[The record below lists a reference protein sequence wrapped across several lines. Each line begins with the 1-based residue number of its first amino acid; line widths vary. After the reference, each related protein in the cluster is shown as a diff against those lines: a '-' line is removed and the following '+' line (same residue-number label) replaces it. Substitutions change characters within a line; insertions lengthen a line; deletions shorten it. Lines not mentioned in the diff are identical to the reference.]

1 MTDSNQILHFDIA
14 TPRPG
19 PQQCSGRPLAIAE
32 EAGAGGDPVHGDVHM
47 PDGAGGNPM
56 QLIQAQGPPASLAP
70 RRDRDRSV
78 TPRRGHLLALRSGSS
93 PPERER
99 ALNPFQRSL
108 PMQMPNGEQ
117 Y

>member
-1 MTDSNQILHFDIA
+1 MADNNPILHFNIA

-19 PQQCSGRPLAIAE
+19 PQQCSGRPLVIAE
-32 EAGAGGDPVHGDVHM
+32 DAGAGGNPMHGDVHM

-56 QLIQAQGPPASLAP
+56 QLLQAQGPPAILAP
-70 RRDRDRSV
+70 RRDRSV

-99 ALNPFQRSL
+99 ALSLFQRSL

-117 Y
+117 